1 MRFLVLGGGAQGSAA
16 AFDLLRAPGV
26 ESVVLAD
33 LDVRSPPP
41 FLEAERGRRLRLEQ
55 LDATDH
61 DAVGRVMEGMDGV
74 LCALP
79 YFFNL
84 PIADLAI
91 SCGAHCCDLGGNT
104 EIVEKQ
110 RAFDPRARE
119 RGLSVIPDCGLAPGM
134 VNVLAQAGIEALD
147 EVDSVRILVGGLP
160 QHPRPPLNYRVV
172 YSLEGVLDYYTT
184 RSIVLEEGEIRE
196 KEALSGMERV
206 TFPEPVGELEA
217 FHTAGGISTMP
228 YRYRGRIPRMEY
240 KTLRYPGHAEIMR
253 AIREL
258 GLLSQDA
265 VLVNGC
271 RVSPRSFF
279 IKVVRPHLTSGAAED
294 LVALRVEVTG
304 RSDGS
309 DRTVRFDLLDRYD
322 PEHDITAMMR
332 TTGYSL
338 AVTALMQVDGRIRET
353 GVRTPDEC
361 VPPQAYIEE
370 LGRRGVVIERRE
382 GPPDDLSS
390 SPRAPGQ
397 G

>member
-1 MRFLVLGGGAQGSAA
+1 
-16 AFDLLRAPGV
+16 
-26 ESVVLAD
+26 
-33 LDVRSPPP
+33 
-41 FLEAERGRRLRLEQ
+41 
-55 LDATDH
+55 
-61 DAVGRVMEGMDGV
+61 
-74 LCALP
+74 
-79 YFFNL
+79 
-84 PIADLAI
+84 
-91 SCGAHCCDLGGNT
+91 
-104 EIVEKQ
+104 
-110 RAFDPRARE
+110 
-119 RGLSVIPDCGLAPGM
+119 M
-134 VNVLAQAGIEALD
+134 VNVLAQAGIDALD

-160 QHPRPPLNYRVV
+160 RHPRPPLNYQVV

-196 KEALSGMERV
+196 REALSGVERV

-265 VLVNGC
+265 VWVDGC

-279 IKVVRPHLTSGAAED
+279 IQVVRPHLTFEAAED

-338 AVTALMQVDGRIRET
+338 AVTALMQVDGRIRER

-361 VPPQAYIEE
+361 VPPQAYIDE
-370 LGRRGVVIERRE
+370 LHRRGVVIERRE
-382 GPPDDLSS
+382 GPPDDLRS
-390 SPRAPGQ
+390 SPRTPGP